1 MKIILLCDSLIKGGR
16 ERRMIE
22 LIKGL
27 SKEPGIHIELILFKN
42 LIEYPEIYDL
52 GIPLHIIERKPKHN
66 PLTFWKVYKICKDVR
81 PDILHTWSS
90 MSAIFVFPAK
100 KLLNIKLLNGNIA
113 SAPRNLR
120 IWNRDFF
127 RAKLTFPFSDIV
139 VGNSNAGLKAFK
151 APGSKSICIP
161 NGFDFQRISNIEKA
175 EVIKEKYKVGSHFVI
190 GKIAAFAD
198 RKDYDTFI
206 TAAYKILQIR
216 DDVILFAVGDGP
228 NFEKIKAS
236 VPSAIR
242 DKIIFTGPMRKVE
255 SLINI
260 FNIGVLSTN
269 IDVHGEGI
277 SNSIM
282 EYMAL
287 GKPVIAT
294 EGGGTDEIVLDK
306 ETGFLVPP
314 KSPVALADKILELLE
329 NPIKAKQLGMAGR
342 KRIHDHFNLEKTT
355 WLYFQL
361 YRRLLD
367 EIAES
372 HEKTNT

>member
-1 MKIILLCDSLIKGGR
+1 MKIILLCDSLIKGGK

-27 SKEPGIHIELILFKN
+27 SKEPGVHIELILFKN
-42 LIEYPEIYDL
+42 LIEYSEIYDL

-66 PLTFWKVYKICKDVR
+66 PLTFWKVYKICREVR

-90 MSAIFVFPAK
+90 MSAIFAFPSK

-113 SAPRNLR
+113 SAPRSLR

-127 RAKLTFPFSDIV
+127 RAKLTFPFSDVI
-139 VGNSNAGLKAFK
+139 VGNSSAGLKAFK
-151 APGSKSICIP
+151 APGSRSICIP

-175 EVIKEKYKVGSHFVI
+175 EVIKEKYKVGTHSVI
-190 GKIAAFAD
+190 GKIAAFSD

-206 TAAYKILQIR
+206 SAAQKVLQIR
-216 DDVILFAVGDGP
+216 DDVIFFAIGDGP
-228 NFEKIKAS
+228 NFEKTKAS

-242 DKIIFTGPMRKVE
+242 DRIIFTGLMRNVE

-269 IDVHGEGI
+269 NDIHGEGI
-277 SNSIM
+277 SNSIL

-294 EGGGTDEIVLDK
+294 EGGGTNEIVVDK

-314 KSPVALADKILELLE
+314 KSPEILAGKILEMLD
-329 NPIKAKQLGMAGR
+329 NPAKSNKMGILGE
-342 KRIHDHFNLEKTT
+342 KRIKDYFSLDKMTRE
-355 WLYFQL
+355 YFQL
-361 YRRLLD
+361 YSKL
-367 EIAES
+367 A
-372 HEKTNT
+372 N